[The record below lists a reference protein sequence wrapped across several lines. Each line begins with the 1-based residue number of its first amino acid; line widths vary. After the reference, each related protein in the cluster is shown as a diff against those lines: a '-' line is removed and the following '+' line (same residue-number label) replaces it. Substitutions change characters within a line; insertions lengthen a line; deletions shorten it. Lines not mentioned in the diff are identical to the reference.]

1 LIVVAELETNL
12 SMLRPLTPWFTGLL
26 LLLLTAGLPTV
37 VTAQTTA
44 FGFEFRDVAKVVQ
57 GADTL
62 RNAWAGGLD
71 SPQFSSLDLNADGQ
85 PDLFIF
91 DRRTRRVLTY
101 LNAPAPDGGRRWQ
114 YAPSYAALFPAGLQ
128 NWALLR
134 DYDCDGRP
142 DLFTA
147 AEDGANVRVF
157 RNVAGPDGRP
167 VFQLAV
173 AQIRATLTGTTTINV
188 NTGSNL
194 PAFTDVDGNGRL
206 DILVVDWDNN
216 RVIYYYQ
223 NTSTDPCGGLRFRLA
238 NESWGNIQNCLGT
251 CGSYVFSTTPVLCR
265 PSQVQHTS
273 GSNLTVLD
281 LDGDGDQDALMGRDF
296 CSELVSMTNQGTP
309 QQALMTSANAN
320 FPTAATAIRLPYF
333 PAAYHLDVNFDGRP
347 DLLAAPNVYDNLD
360 SLDTRRSVLFYE
372 NTSPGA
378 APNFQFR
385 QPDFLQQDMVEVSS
399 QAAPAFLDVDA
410 DGLLDMLVAGVRRDA
425 PAGFLL
431 ASIAYYR
438 NVGTSARPVYRLIT
452 NDYLGLRARKFGA
465 LRPTVADLN
474 RDGAPELVCAGFFAV
489 GQRPFLGY
497 FPNQAPAGQAPEF
510 NTSTLRLINNL
521 PNALGDNAAFFDV
534 DNDSFV
540 DLLYATNSTRFDVPG
555 QSLRYYR
562 NNGSSPPESAFVV
575 ANADFGQIRAAA
587 GGRPRN
593 LYPVV
598 ADFDGDNTPDLLT
611 ADASGQ
617 VRLFSNLRA
626 QSGIFLDRT
635 SLFYNTAQDRFDD
648 GYLGAHEQNHFALA
662 AADVNGGGGPE
673 LFIGLEAGGV
683 LAAAPRN
690 RALSTSSAAKAVPLT
705 LYPNPAT
712 ATATVEAPRPVRV
725 TLLDLTGRIVRT
737 ATTPARQHQ
746 LDLRG
751 LAAGV
756 YVVRC
761 ETLDGQLGV
770 QRLVVK

>member
-1 LIVVAELETNL
+1 
-12 SMLRPLTPWFTGLL
+12 MLRRLIPSLSGLL
-26 LLLLTAGLPTV
+26 LLLLAAGWPTLT
-37 VTAQTTA
+37 TAQTTA

-57 GADTL
+57 GTDTL

-71 SPQFSSLDLNADGQ
+71 SPQFSSIDLNADSQ

-101 LNAPAPDGGRRWQ
+101 LNVAAPGGGRQWQ
-114 YAPSYAALFPAGLQ
+114 YAPNYASLFPAGLQ

-134 DYDCDGRP
+134 DYDCDGRT
-142 DLFTA
+142 DLFTS
-147 AEDGANVRVF
+147 AEDGANIRVF
-157 RNVAGPDGRP
+157 RNVAGAGGLPN
-167 VFQLAV
+167 FQLVV
-173 AQIRATLTGTTTINV
+173 AQIRATLSGTITVNV

-194 PAFTDVDGNGRL
+194 PALADVDGDGRL

-216 RVIYYYQ
+216 RIVYHYQ
-223 NTSTDPCGGLRFRLA
+223 NTSTDACGGLQFRLA

-265 PSQVQHTS
+265 PDQVQHTS

-281 LDGDGDQDALMGRDF
+281 LDGDGDQDALMGRDY
-296 CSELVSMTNQGTP
+296 CAELVSMLNQGTRA
-309 QQALMTSANAN
+309 QAVMTSANAN

-333 PAAYHLDVNFDGRP
+333 PAAYHLDVNFDGRA
-347 DLLAAPNVYDNLD
+347 DLLTAPNVYDNLD
-360 SLDTRRSVLFYE
+360 SIDTRRSVLFYE
-372 NTSPGA
+372 NTSTGP
-378 APNFQFR
+378 APDFQFR
-385 QPDFLQQDMVEVSS
+385 QPDFLQQDMIEVSS

-410 DGLLDMLVAGVRRDA
+410 DGLLDLLVAGVRRDT
-425 PAGFLL
+425 PSGFLL
-431 ASIAYYR
+431 ASLAYYR
-438 NVGTSARPVYRLIT
+438 NVGTLARPVYKLVT
-452 NDYLGLRARKFGA
+452 NDYLGLAAKKFGA
-465 LRPTVADLN
+465 LRPTIADLN
-474 RDGAPELVCAGFFAV
+474 RDGAPELVCTGFFAV
-489 GQRPFLGY
+489 NRRPFLGY
-497 FPNQAPAGQAPEF
+497 FLNQAPAGQAPSF
-510 NTSTLRLINNL
+510 DTNTLRLINNL
-521 PNALGDNAAFFDV
+521 PGGLDDNAAFFDV
-534 DNDSFV
+534 DNDGFV
-540 DLLYATNSTRFDVPG
+540 DLLYGTNVNRSDVPG

-562 NNGSSPPESAFVV
+562 NNGSSPLESAFVV
-575 ANADFGQIRAAA
+575 ANADFGQIRTAS

-598 ADFDGDNTPDLLT
+598 ADFDGDNMPDLLT
-611 ADASGQ
+611 VEASGR
-617 VRLFSNLRA
+617 VRLFANVRA

-635 SLFYNTAQDRFDD
+635 SLFYNAAQDRFDD
-648 GYLGAHEQNHFALA
+648 NYLGAREQNHFALA

-673 LFIGLEAGGV
+673 LFIGTEAGGV

-690 RALSTSSAAKAVPLT
+690 RILSTRSAAAQALPLS

-712 ATATVEAPRPVRV
+712 ATATIETARPARLL
-725 TLLDLTGRIVRT
+725 LLDLTGRTIRT
-737 ATTPARQHQ
+737 ITTLARQHH

-761 ETLDGQLGV
+761 ETSDGQLGV